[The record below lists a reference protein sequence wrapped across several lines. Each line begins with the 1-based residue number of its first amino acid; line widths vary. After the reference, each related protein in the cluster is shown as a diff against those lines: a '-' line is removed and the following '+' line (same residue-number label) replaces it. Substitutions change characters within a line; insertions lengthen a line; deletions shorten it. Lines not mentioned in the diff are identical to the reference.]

1 MKICW
6 KSHEWKQPYLDSLP
20 SKFLESFLFRR
31 QKFYCS
37 RERYA
42 FSVVR
47 TWDDLRS
54 SSSSDLMLADV
65 LQRRCW
71 RSSSSTFG
79 ASRSSDASAHTKIAF
94 VVFPS
99 PLHVRQRTNLPPR
112 NWSAQVNMF
121 LLLSFHFNESC
132 IIFWTWKLTQTTDTL
147 IMKTNR
153 HLIKYTIQKYFIKI
167 LFYNSFILDYL
178 IMINSFQI
186 LTTNNIKNQVK
197 KNL

>member
-6 KSHEWKQPYLDSLP
+6 RSHEWKQPYLDSLP

-37 RERYA
+37 REQNA

-47 TWDDLRS
+47 TWDDLQS
-54 SSSSDLMLADV
+54 SSSSNLMLADV
-65 LQRRCW
+65 RRCW

-79 ASRSSDASAHTKIAF
+79 ASRSSDASARTKIAF

-121 LLLSFHFNESC
+121 LLLSV
-132 IIFWTWKLTQTTDTL
+132 TWNF
-147 IMKTNR
+147 ISTN
-153 HLIKYTIQKYFIKI
+153 LV
-167 LFYNSFILDYL
+167 LFFEPENWHR
-178 IMINSFQI
+178 Q
-186 LTTNNIKNQVK
+186 
-197 KNL
+197 